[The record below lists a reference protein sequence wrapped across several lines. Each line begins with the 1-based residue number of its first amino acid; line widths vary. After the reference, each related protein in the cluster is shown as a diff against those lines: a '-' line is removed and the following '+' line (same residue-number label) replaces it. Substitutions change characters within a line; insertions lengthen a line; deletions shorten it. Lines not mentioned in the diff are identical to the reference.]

1 LNYSFILILI
11 IFIYGLIL
19 SNALRAQKNAEDE
32 SYNIAFNNLRT
43 EVIKLRNE
51 AMEKDKILLTLVDK
65 IKEDEATSKAQSEAQ
80 KRKIEDLRKQ
90 LARAKEEHI
99 LEETKRELSDQWANH
114 LERNVEELR
123 ASKKRCYDKSIECAK
138 KIKTSFASVG
148 AFSSEENFTRGN
160 PEGPIEWISHEAE
173 AFEEILNSRGDIC
186 AFSGARGIAT
196 ILERKGCEHVKSL
209 AQSET
214 ALSSKDIK
222 DPSAEAS
229 LVGGKIFTDIWDNG
243 GREMAQEII
252 QKSKK
257 GIHDAR
263 KVAEAAEKSAE
274 PEGQIGIN

>member
-1 LNYSFILILI
+1 L
-11 IFIYGLIL
+11 
-19 SNALRAQKNAEDE
+19 
-32 SYNIAFNNLRT
+32 
-43 EVIKLRNE
+43 
-51 AMEKDKILLTLVDK
+51 EKDKILVTLVDK
-65 IKEDEATSKAQSEAQ
+65 MKENEANSKIQAEAQ
-80 KRKIEDLRKQ
+80 KREIEDLRKQ
-90 LARAKEEHI
+90 LVRAKEEHI

-114 LERNVEELR
+114 LEVNVEELH
-123 ASKKRCYDKSIECAK
+123 ASKKRCYDKSIECVK
-138 KIKTSFASVG
+138 KIKSSFASVG

-186 AFSGARGIAT
+186 AFSGARGIVT
-196 ILERKGCEHVKSL
+196 ILEKKGCEHVKSL

-214 ALSSKDIK
+214 ALSPEDIK

-229 LVGGKIFTDIWDNG
+229 QVGGKFFTDIWDNG

-252 QKSKK
+252 QRSEK

-263 KVAEAAEKSAE
+263 KVAEATEKSTG

>member
-1 LNYSFILILI
+1 
-11 IFIYGLIL
+11 
-19 SNALRAQKNAEDE
+19 LRAQKNAEDE
-32 SYNIAFNNLRT
+32 SYNIAFNNLRA
-43 EVIKLRNE
+43 EVIKLSNE
-51 AMEKDKILLTLVDK
+51 ALEKDKILLTLVDK
-65 IKEDEATSKAQSEAQ
+65 IKEDEATSKAQAEAQ
-80 KRKIEDLRKQ
+80 KREIEDLRKQ
-90 LARAKEEHI
+90 LTRAKEERI
-99 LEETKRELSDQWANH
+99 LEETRQELSDQWANH
-114 LERNVEELR
+114 LERNVKELC
-123 ASKKRCYDKSIECAK
+123 ASKKRCYGKSIECAK
-138 KIKTSFASVG
+138 KIKSSFASVG

-160 PEGPIEWISHEAE
+160 PKGPIEWISHEAE

-214 ALSSKDIK
+214 ALSFEDIK

-252 QKSKK
+252 QKSEKD
-257 GIHDAR
+257 IHDAR
-263 KVAEAAEKSAE
+263 KVAEVAEKRAE